1 MKTRIVPHNPSSL
14 FFYPFARSPGFT
26 LIETL
31 VAMMLL
37 AISLVVIL
45 QLFSG
50 GLKSGKVAEDYT
62 RAVFYAREKMEEHLL
77 SEDFQEGVFEGS
89 IDDNYRWRVDI
100 TFSGAGDED
109 EDVEEDEIS
118 PVDLFV
124 VEASIFWSVG
134 ERERAFQISTLKI
147 AEKRYE
153 DE

>member
-1 MKTRIVPHNPSSL
+1 MKNRIVPHNADFLCFSPL
-14 FFYPFARSPGFT
+14 ARSPGFT

-31 VAMMLL
+31 VAMMLM
-37 AISLVVIL
+37 AISLVIIL

-50 GLKSGKVAEDYT
+50 GLNSGKIAEDYT

-77 SEDFQEGVFEGS
+77 SDDFQEGVFEGS

-100 TFSGAGDED
+100 TFSGSGDEG
-109 EDVEEDEIS
+109 EDEDEIS
-118 PVDLFV
+118 LVDLFV
-124 VEASIFWSVG
+124 VEASVFWSVG